1 MKPFFSIVIPTL
13 NEELFL
19 PDLLNDLQKQKSKNF
34 EIFVIDSKSVDKTK
48 SIIQNW
54 KGMTIRFYDNEKRN
68 VSSQRN
74 LGAQKST
81 GKYLVFLDA
90 DSRVGVYFTKK
101 LEKEI
106 AKNQGLFFVPAVKS
120 DDASSDTEF
129 LVDVVNFFVGISQN
143 IGRPFAFGG
152 AMIIERQYFYTIGGF
167 DENITLAEDFDIA
180 KRSYEWGVRAKYLE
194 DIYVTYS
201 LRRIRRE
208 GKLKTYYKYLITNSQ
223 YLIKGKVDG
232 NSIKYEMGGHMYG
245 KAIKSNDMNKK
256 IKQYM
261 SKIKRTFNRLLSE
274 D

>member
-1 MKPFFSIVIPTL
+1 MKAFFSIVIPTL

-120 DDASSDTEF
+120 DDASS
-129 LVDVVNFFVGISQN
+129 
-143 IGRPFAFGG
+143 
-152 AMIIERQYFYTIGGF
+152 
-167 DENITLAEDFDIA
+167 
-180 KRSYEWGVRAKYLE
+180 
-194 DIYVTYS
+194 
-201 LRRIRRE
+201 
-208 GKLKTYYKYLITNSQ
+208 
-223 YLIKGKVDG
+223 
-232 NSIKYEMGGHMYG
+232 
-245 KAIKSNDMNKK
+245 
-256 IKQYM
+256 
-261 SKIKRTFNRLLSE
+261 
-274 D
+274 